1 MAAVIIRK
9 KAIERF
15 GEKLKQKIFN
25 FLHDESLLTT
35 FESMRVQQEKFRKKL
50 IVNHFNTLHRQFL
63 ITEEKR
69 QELYE
74 KFNDSLPLKITS
86 MDGKDESYV
95 KEDEDKYVKD
105 AMKLN
110 GVDIE
115 GLYHMLISL
124 NISIELNEDLYFEI
138 KAYLYIFRV
147 FIISY
152 TYLDDD

>member
-25 FLHDESLLTT
+25 FLHDESLLAT

-138 KAYLYIFRV
+138 KAYLDIFRV

>member
-1 MAAVIIRK
+1 MK
-9 KAIERF
+9 
-15 GEKLKQKIFN
+15 
-25 FLHDESLLTT
+25 SL
-35 FESMRVQQEKFRKKL
+35 M
-50 IVNHFNTLHRQFL
+50 I
-63 ITEEKR
+63 
-69 QELYE
+69 LYH
-74 KFNDSLPLKITS
+74 SKITS

-138 KAYLYIFRV
+138 KAYLDIFRV